1 MNWIKTLLILIVV
14 LYVLGGLFLFLF
26 QEKLIFRPDAL
37 PQDFQYRFDAE
48 FDELNL
54 EMEDGAVINGLH
66 FKAKNPKGLILYF
79 HGNAGELS
87 RWGEVVVP
95 FLEYNYDVLII
106 DYRGY
111 GKSTGKRSKKSM
123 LEDAEAVYAQAAVLY
138 PQNQITVYGRSL
150 GCSFATHVAAEF
162 SPKQVILESPF
173 YSVADVASSF
183 AWMYP
188 VNRMVRFNF
197 RNDRNL
203 KEVEC
208 PVTIVHGSDDL
219 VVPIESGRKL
229 EAVSNNVKFHE
240 IDGGGHNDLAGFK
253 VYWDLMDQLLK

>member
-1 MNWIKTLLILIVV
+1 MSWIKIILILIVV
-14 LYVLGGLFLFLF
+14 LYVLGGLFLYLF
-26 QEKLIFRPDAL
+26 QEKLIFRPDPL

-48 FDELNL
+48 FDEINM
-54 EMEDGAVINGLH
+54 EMEDGSIINGLH
-66 FKAKNPKGLILYF
+66 FKSDNPQGLILYF

-87 RWGEVVVP
+87 RWGEVVIP
-95 FLEYNYDVLII
+95 FLKYNQDVLII

-111 GKSTGKRSKKSM
+111 GKSTGKRTKKAL
-123 LEDAEAVYAQAAVLY
+123 LEDAEAVYAQATALY
-138 PQNQITVYGRSL
+138 PQEKITVYGRSL

-188 VNRMVRFNF
+188 VDRMIRFNF

-203 KEVEC
+203 KKVDSS
-208 PVTIVHGSDDL
+208 IIIIHGTDDL
-219 VVPIESGRKL
+219 VVPFESGQKL
-229 EAVSNNVKFHE
+229 AGVSDRIDFLE
-240 IDGGGHNDLAGFK
+240 IRGGGHNDLAEFK
-253 VYWDLMDQLLK
+253 DYWDLIGSRLN